1 MAKIKSPTKPLA
13 DVNVLPQ
20 PDGQNKIVVCVM
32 PDPNDLAGEQE
43 SRAAIGIDASL
54 SIKEWFGTPG
64 PFGSGTNYME
74 PVARKLGQMLC
85 GVTRDGRCKLF
96 YWALGMGDE
105 IEEIGP
111 FDAESVA
118 AAEICGPKDH
128 TWGKGTKILPAVKNI
143 VEGTEQGVSW
153 VMGVIVTDGVVE
165 DEAECMEYC
174 KGLGQWLKDNTHVTI
189 KLVLIG
195 LGKEVDAGQLERFD
209 DMFENTELEGTI
221 DLWSHGLVSDIKDE
235 DDIVG
240 ILFGEL
246 MSEETIVA
254 PSGKVLDADGSV
266 VAQFSDGLPGKF
278 TFMLPAG
285 CSSFTLQAGG
295 SEVVQDLAS
304 AL

>member
-20 PDGQNKIVVCVM
+20 PDGQNKVVVCVM
-32 PDPNDLAGEQE
+32 PDPSDLAGEQE

-64 PFGSGTNYME
+64 PFGSGTNYIE
-74 PVARKLGQMLC
+74 PVARKLGEMLC
-85 GVTRDGRCKLF
+85 GVTRDGKCRQF

-105 IEEIGP
+105 IEEIGT
-111 FDAESVA
+111 FDAVTVA
-118 AAEICGPKDH
+118 AAEISGPKDH

-143 VEGTEQGVSW
+143 VEGAGEGVSW

-165 DEAECMEYC
+165 DEPEAMEYC
-174 KGLGQWLKDNTHVTI
+174 LSLGQWLTENTHVTI

-195 LGKEVDAGQLERFD
+195 LGPEVDSAQMERFD
-209 DMFENTELEGTI
+209 DMFENTALEGSI
-221 DLWSHGLVSDIKDE
+221 DIWSHGLVSDIKDE

-246 MSEETIVA
+246 MSEEIIVA
-254 PSGKVLDADGSV
+254 PSGKILDADGTLV
-266 VAQFSDGLPGKF
+266 KQFADGLPGKF
-278 TFMLPAG
+278 TFTLPAG
-285 CSSFTLQAGG
+285 CTSFTLQAGG
-295 SEVVQDLAS
+295 KDVVQDIS
-304 AL
+304 AAL